1 MSDDFD
7 GESGES
13 EIPDDLDERIQEE
26 VDDYVGDVH
35 PELDPENR
43 PQSSGCLL
51 ILALPALAAWCIW

>member
-7 GESGES
+7 DSG
-13 EIPDDLDERIQEE
+13 IPEDLDERIQEE
-26 VDDYVGDVH
+26 VDDYVGDVY

-51 ILALPALAAWCIW
+51 ILALPTLLLWFMR